1 MTEKE
6 NEVIARGYDK
16 YNGCYIVPFKK
27 KVFGKTRTFFNV
39 ESHDVVIFTS
49 SKLEDCYRFC
59 DSFSSALTNKE
70 K

>member
-6 NEVIARGYDK
+6 IEVIARGYDK

-39 ESHDVVIFTS
+39 ESHDVALFTS
-49 SKLEDCYRFC
+49 
-59 DSFSSALTNKE
+59 
-70 K
+70 

>member
-6 NEVIARGYDK
+6 IEVIARGYDK

-39 ESHDVVIFTS
+39 ESHDVALFYQFKVRR
-49 SKLEDCYRFC
+49 LL
-59 DSFSSALTNKE
+59 SFL
-70 K
+70 

>member
-39 ESHDVVIFTS
+39 ENYDVVIFTS
-49 SKLEDCYRFC
+49 SKLEDCYHFC
-59 DSFSSALTNKE
+59 DSFINALTNKE
-70 K
+70 E

>member
-6 NEVIARGYDK
+6 IEVIAKGYDK

-27 KVFGKTRTFFNV
+27 KVFGKTRTLFNV
-39 ESHDVVIFTS
+39 ESHDVVLFFFFQ
-49 SKLEDCYRFC
+49 LEDCYRFC

-70 K
+70 E

>member
-6 NEVIARGYDK
+6 IEVIARGYDK

-27 KVFGKTRTFFNV
+27 KVFGKIRTLFNV

-59 DSFSSALTNKE
+59 FCFSNALTNKE
-70 K
+70 E

>member
-6 NEVIARGYDK
+6 IEVIARGYDK

-39 ESHDVVIFTS
+39 ESHDAVIFTS
-49 SKLEDCYRFC
+49 SKLEDC
-59 DSFSSALTNKE
+59 
-70 K
+70 